1 MEETETIEDPFF
13 EQKQNQLEQ
22 KQRILDK
29 IEADLDEQTAF
40 YPYLAVPEWREVIGD
55 YIKAI
60 QFVLKGHAKY
70 FVQAVKIDEK
80 NQRLHFT
87 IEYYNKDGKEIH
99 PVNPE
104 VAIQSGEAD

>member
-1 MEETETIEDPFF
+1 MLEE
-13 EQKQNQLEQ
+13 KQSQLEQ

-29 IEADLDEQTAF
+29 IENQLDREQSEDEVFRTI
-40 YPYLAVPEWREVIGD
+40 LAVPEWREVIGD

-87 IEYYNKDGKEIH
+87 IEYYDKDGKEIH